1 MEMVREK
8 HQPFME
14 TVMSNK
20 ADLRKLSQFQV
31 QGQFC
36 LYPDEA
42 FAVPGVRYLVF
53 LISLLDI

>member
-1 MEMVREK
+1 MEMVRKK

-20 ADLRKLSQFQV
+20 VDLRKLSQCQV

-42 FAVPGVRYLVF
+42 VAVGGVRYLVF
-53 LISLLDI
+53 IKTL

>member
-36 LYPDEA
+36 LYPDK
-42 FAVPGVRYLVF
+42 AVAVGGVRS
-53 LISLLDI
+53 LIFIKPV